1 MKQGDIVYGENNR
14 QWKLVLDNG
23 EGLWFAHVWTPES
36 AHIQGIS
43 PPLHIVNEK
52 YMTLTEQDLSVE

>member
-23 EGLWFAHVWTPES
+23 EGLWLAHVWTPES

-52 YMTLTEQDLSVE
+52 YMTLTELDLSLE